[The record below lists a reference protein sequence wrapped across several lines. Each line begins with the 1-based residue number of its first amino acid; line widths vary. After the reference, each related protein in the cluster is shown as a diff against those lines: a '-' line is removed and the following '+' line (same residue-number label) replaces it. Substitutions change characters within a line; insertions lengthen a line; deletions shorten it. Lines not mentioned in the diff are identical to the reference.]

1 MKSAQV
7 THVLRLFTFLCC
19 LFLLPS
25 CKLVSSVVKLPV
37 NVVKSTAR
45 MVGVSNLTDHPAQP
59 VSKDIDAKL
68 EPKVPYSKK
77 EPRKLD

>member
-1 MKSAQV
+1 MKSV
-7 THVLRLFTFLCC
+7 RITHAVRLFAFISCV
-19 LFLLPS
+19 FLLPS

-59 VSKDIDAKL
+59 VSKEMDTKV
-68 EPKVPYSKK
+68 EPKVIDSRK
-77 EPRKLD
+77 ERRSLD